1 MRLVIKDTINV
12 YNHMEHIATVSWL
25 FVEVHHPVTVEEL
38 EQILSIAKNYELIKN
53 SQHENQ
59 I

>member
-1 MRLVIKDTINV
+1 
-12 YNHMEHIATVSWL
+12 MEHIATVSWL